1 MCNERDA
8 HPSSA
13 GAASD
18 CSDCRGSSTYRPEG
32 VLQPRPRPR
41 RPGQA
46 PARPRVAPPALYG
59 LRKDTCVRTFPYR
72 RPMFSVYSPQTLL
85 LAVLSVSHKYWQFC
99 ENQEPALPV
108 GSAHGQ
114 CTLSSG
120 WYLGGPRSGV
130 TVICVYCGQGSVHL
144 YSLLVRLHDGGL
156 PTFTGAL
163 GGWVSAGGR

>member
-1 MCNERDA
+1 MHTRALREPRLTA
-8 HPSSA
+8 VTAEEAARTVPRAFSSRGPGPAAQGRLPRGPESPLLPSTA
-13 GAASD
+13 CGRTRALEPFHTD
-18 CSDCRGSSTYRPEG
+18 DPCS
-32 VLQPRPRPR
+32 L
-41 RPGQA
+41 
-46 PARPRVAPPALYG
+46 
-59 LRKDTCVRTFPYR
+59 
-72 RPMFSVYSPQTLL
+72 SVYSPQTLL

-144 YSLLVRLHDGGL
+144 YSLLIRLHDGGL
-156 PTFTGAL
+156 PTFTGGL